1 MAPKYRALSRVS
13 LLAAATIFA
22 LTASA
27 QDWPQWRGA
36 NRDGAATGFTEPATW
51 PDTLKQQWKV
61 EIGSGY
67 ATPLLVGNRLYTFT
81 RQGEEEVV
89 QALDAAT
96 GKSVWRT
103 PYAAPFQMFAATAK
117 HGPGPKSTPT
127 FAGGRIF
134 TFGMS
139 SIVSAF
145 DAATGRQLWQKPLPA
160 KQPMY
165 HTAMSPVVDGDRVI
179 IHVGGPGDTG
189 LVAYDVATGAERWK
203 WQGDSPAYGSPIVA
217 DLAGTRQLILFTN
230 QYLNGIAAATGQ
242 LLWQRPFTTPSNT
255 TSQTPIV
262 YKDMVI
268 QAGRENGFTAFRVV
282 KNGTAWSTENV
293 WRTDEASIHMSN
305 AVVIDSVLYGLSH
318 LNSGQY
324 FALDLD
330 SGQVLWKSEPRQA
343 ENAAVVKAGTTLFM
357 LQNDAKLIVLKANRS
372 GFNPVKRYEV
382 AMGET
387 WAQPVISGN
396 RIFVKDVSNL
406 TLWTLN

>member
-1 MAPKYRALSRVS
+1 MAPKYRFLSRVS
-13 LLAAATIFA
+13 LVAAMTVFT
-22 LTASA
+22 LTVSA
-27 QDWPQWRGA
+27 QDWPQWRGP
-36 NRDGAATGFTEPATW
+36 NRDGGATGFTEPAAW

-61 EIGSGY
+61 DIGSGY

-81 RQGEEEVV
+81 RQGNEEVL

-103 PYAAPFQMFAATAK
+103 SYAAPFEMFAATAK
-117 HGPGPKSTPT
+117 HGPGPKSTPA
-127 FAGGRIF
+127 FANGRIF

-139 SIVSAF
+139 SIVTAF
-145 DAATGRQLWQKPLPA
+145 DAASGRQLWQKPVPA
-160 KQPMY
+160 QQPMF
-165 HTAMSPVVDGDRVI
+165 HTGMSPVVDGDRVI
-179 IHVGGPGDTG
+179 IHVGGPKDTG

-203 WQGDSPAYGSPIVA
+203 WTGDSPAYGSPIIA
-217 DLAGTRQLILFTN
+217 ELAGTRQVVVFTN
-230 QYLNGIAAATGQ
+230 QYLVGVAAANGQ

-255 TSQTPIV
+255 TSQTPII

-282 KNGTAWSTENV
+282 RNGTSWSTENM
-293 WRTDEASIHMSN
+293 WRTDEASVHMSN
-305 AVVIDSVLYGLSH
+305 SVVVDSVLYGLSH

-330 SGQVLWKSEPRQA
+330 SGKVLWKSEPRQA
-343 ENAAVVKAGTTLFM
+343 ENAAVVKAGTTLFL
-357 LQNDAKLIVLKANRS
+357 LQNDAKLIILKANRS

-382 AMGET
+382 ATGET
-387 WAQPVISGN
+387 WSQPVVSGN

>member
-1 MAPKYRALSRVS
+1 MAPKYRALSRFC
-13 LLAAATIFA
+13 LFAAVTVFT

-51 PDTLKQQWKV
+51 PDALKQQWKV
-61 EIGSGY
+61 DIGLGY
-67 ATPLLVGNRLYTFT
+67 ATPLLVGNRLYAFT
-81 RQGEEEVV
+81 RQGNDEVL

-103 PYAAPFQMFAATAK
+103 SYPAPFELFAAAAK

-127 FAGGRIF
+127 FANGRIF

-139 SIVSAF
+139 SIVTAF
-145 DAATGRQLWQKPLPA
+145 DAATGRQLWQKPVPA

-165 HTAMSPVVDGDRVI
+165 HTAMSPLVDGDRVV

-217 DLAGTRQLILFTN
+217 DLAGTRQVILFTN
-230 QYLNGIAAATGQ
+230 QYLVGIAAANGQ

-255 TSQTPIV
+255 TSQTPII
-262 YKDMVI
+262 YKDAVI

-282 KNGTAWSTENV
+282 RNGTSWTTENM
-293 WRTDEASIHMSN
+293 WHTDEASIHLSN
-305 AVVIDSVLYGLSH
+305 AVVIDGVLYGLSH

-324 FALDLD
+324 FALDLE
-330 SGQVLWKSEPRQA
+330 SGQVLWKSQPRQA
-343 ENAAVVKAGTTLFM
+343 DNAAVVKAGTTLFL
-357 LQNDAKLIVLKANRS
+357 LQNDAHLIVMKANRS
-372 GFNPVKRYEV
+372 GFNPLKNYEV

-387 WAQPVISGN
+387 WAQPVVSGN